1 MPVNFVSR
9 PASTTRSSP
18 AFWPR
23 LQVEDLG
30 RGDLMKVDCTASHH
44 IALLTLEALL
54 RVGLPAAAK
63 GFSTLKGRL
72 RGRRCDVVTYL

>member
-1 MPVNFVSR
+1 VYGQVGDAQLR
-9 PASTTRSSP
+9 ATQQIATRQ
-18 AFWPR
+18 FR
-23 LQVEDLG
+23 
-30 RGDLMKVDCTASHH
+30 TASYQV
-44 IALLTLEALL
+44 ALLTLEALL